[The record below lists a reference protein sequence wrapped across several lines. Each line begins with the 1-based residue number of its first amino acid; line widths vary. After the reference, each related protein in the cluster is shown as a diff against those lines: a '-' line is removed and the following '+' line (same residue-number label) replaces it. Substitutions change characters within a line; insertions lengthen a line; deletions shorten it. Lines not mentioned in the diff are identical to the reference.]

1 MNTVFRLAG
10 YAVLFVVLLEFVA
23 RAEDSLRYDAP
34 FWGHYHLEGIR
45 GIDERGTVRCKANA
59 RYKHFQLGEHGFRL
73 TPRIEQAQRSLIWL
87 GASEAFGLYE
97 TPGEDVANQ
106 LERRLAGTDATADL
120 GMGVTNAS
128 CFGLNVP
135 RMQRLIERPVAG
147 MQPDLLALYPTPH
160 FYLDMTEVTPDTPPQ
175 ANKPAG
181 ADGFVSRVLTK
192 SRDVIK
198 SFLPMALQD
207 RLRKMQAAQALG
219 STPEDELWRAPPA
232 DRLALYEQHMR
243 DLLQAA
249 TATGARVAV
258 LTHANAFHKQASL
271 DESLL
276 QSWQKFYPR
285 ATGRVL
291 IDFDAQGKRCV
302 APAGAGVRRY
312 AHRRCRERGG
322 GSGRLCR
329 LLALYR
335 LRRGQGGRCAG
346 AMGGGELATRAIV
359 APTEL
364 QLKLA
369 TIPAVADVCEHH
381 LTRFACLS

>member
-198 SFLPMALQD
+198 SFLPMAVQD

-291 IDFDAQGKRCV
+291 IDFDAQANAV
-302 APAGAGVRRY
+302 
-312 AHRRCRERGG
+312 
-322 GSGRLCR
+322 
-329 LLALYR
+329 
-335 LRRGQGGRCAG
+335 LRRLAPEFGVTLIDVAESVAG
-346 AMGGGELATRAIV
+346 D
-359 APTEL
+359 
-364 QLKLA
+364 
-369 TIPAVADVCEHH
+369 PADFADFSHFTDSGAAKVADALAQWV
-381 LTRFACLS
+381 AAN